1 MLILNRRRGE
11 AIVVD
16 GGIRI
21 VVLEC
26 DRQGTRIGIEAP
38 AATNIQREEL
48 LERVAEENQR
58 ARARRQQQWAKTLP
72 LRVTPVTLAGRSGGP
87 QRRKAEC
94 QERAGASGS
103 RG

>member
-11 AIVVD
+11 AIVLD

-38 AATNIQREEL
+38 AATNILREEL
-48 LERVAEENQR
+48 VERVAEENQL
-58 ARARRQQQWAKTLP
+58 ARARRQQQWVKTLP
-72 LRVTPVTLAGRSGGP
+72 LRVMPVTSASRSGGS
-87 QRRKAEC
+87 QHRKAQRKESA
-94 QERAGASGS
+94 RTGS
-103 RG
+103 RD

>member
-11 AIVVD
+11 AIVLD

-21 VVLEC
+21 VVLDC
-26 DRQGTRIGIEAP
+26 DRHGTRIGIEAP
-38 AATNIQREEL
+38 ATTNILREEL
-48 LERVAEENQR
+48 LQRVTEENQR

-72 LRVTPVTLAGRSGGP
+72 LQVTPVTSAGHSGGF
-87 QRRKAEC
+87 QHRKAKC
-94 QERAGASGS
+94 QDGTSAGS